1 MERIRKGTFETNSSS
16 VHTLVMPRPKQPI
29 LKDLQ
34 LVDKNGVI
42 TVSCRYYGDSGIV
55 SGFYEK
61 LQYLCTWIA
70 VANGRGK
77 YGDSEDF
84 TSDGCWD
91 LEKCVL
97 YPIQEVE
104 PAVLKIKVTNVD
116 RADFDHQ
123 MHPSNCECIVNL
135 WDTDSVITFL
145 FNDDIYIKMSRD

>member
-16 VHTLVMPRPKQPI
+16 VHTLVMPRPKDTKLNPHLI
-29 LKDLQ
+29 D
-34 LVDKNGVI
+34 NHGVI
-42 TVSCRYYGDSGIV
+42 TVSCKYYGDSGIV
-55 SGFYEK
+55 GGFLEK
-61 LQYLCTWIA
+61 LRYLCTWIA

-84 TSDGCWD
+84 TSDDCRD

-97 YPIQEVE
+97 DPIQEVV
-104 PAVLKIKVTNVD
+104 PAVLKIKVTNAGS
-116 RADFDHQ
+116 ADFDHQ
-123 MHPSNCECIVNL
+123 THPSNSECVVSL

>member
-16 VHTLVMPRPKQPI
+16 VHTLVMPRPEHPR
-29 LKDLQ
+29 LKELQ

-70 VANGRGK
+70 VANGKGK

-84 TSDGCWD
+84 TATDCWD
-91 LEKCVL
+91 LERCVL
-97 YPIQEVE
+97 DPIQEVE
-104 PAVLKIKVTNVD
+104 SAVLNIKVTNVD

-123 MHPSNCECIVNL
+123 THPSNSECVVNI
-135 WDTDSVITFL
+135 WDAECVISFL
-145 FNDDIYIKMSRD
+145 FNDDIYIKMGRD

>member
-1 MERIRKGTFETNSSS
+1 MERKRKETFETNSSS
-16 VHTLVMPRPKQPI
+16 VHTLVMPRPENPR
-29 LKDLQ
+29 LKDRQ
-34 LVDKNGVI
+34 IVDKDGVI
-42 TVSCRYYGDSGIV
+42 TVPCKYYGDSGIV
-55 SGFYEK
+55 SGLYEK

-70 VANGRGK
+70 VSHGMGK

-84 TSDGCWD
+84 TSNDCWA

-97 YPIQEVE
+97 YPIQEVD
-104 PAVLKIKVTNVD
+104 PSVLKIKVTNVD